1 MFKLIVVDDSEI
13 IRVTLVKFFNH
24 HGITTLGFDDGSSAL
39 EYLKNNNV
47 DVVLSDIMMPD
58 ISGPDMAQVTQ
69 QNRSTPPII
78 VFMTGASDFD
88 IRTTYLAGA
97 RAVLLKP
104 ISAEDLLKLLTYFY
118 QERESL
124 RHSAT

>member
-1 MFKLIVVDDSEI
+1 
-13 IRVTLVKFFNH
+13 
-24 HGITTLGFDDGSSAL
+24 
-39 EYLKNNNV
+39 
-47 DVVLSDIMMPD
+47 
-58 ISGPDMAQVTQ
+58 
-69 QNRSTPPII
+69 
-78 VFMTGASDFD
+78 MTGASDFD